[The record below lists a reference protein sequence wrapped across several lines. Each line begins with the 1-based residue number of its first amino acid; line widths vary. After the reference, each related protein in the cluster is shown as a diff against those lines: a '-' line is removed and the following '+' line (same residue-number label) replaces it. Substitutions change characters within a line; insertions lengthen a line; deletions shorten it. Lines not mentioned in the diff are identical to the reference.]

1 MPSRNIIRKLSYK
14 NTYVNS
20 QKVRKTCGFQAVF
33 LHTRSAISLE
43 KKPFLWYAYYRQKEP
58 GEKEMEPFFSEE
70 QLNNMSRE
78 NLIGLMKIMK
88 DQTIKKDMEI
98 QLLKDKQRELE
109 FINAMLSDRLALAQ
123 RKQFGSSSE
132 KYAEGYE
139 QLDLFN
145 EAETSA
151 DPEAGEP
158 SFEEIHPCS
167 YKRKKRTGKKEE
179 DLSGFEVTETLEY
192 RLTGEDCYCPD
203 CGKKYKIV
211 TKETVKRLK
220 FVPAKFE
227 VVEEVT
233 YVYSCP
239 ECGSMRRPEK
249 IPPLVSGGS
258 IATPS
263 LVAGIMNA
271 KYVNGMPLARQEREF
286 ARYGLNLSTKTM
298 ANWVIG
304 CADRYLK
311 LLYDRM
317 KEEFLKSRYI
327 HCDETRIQV
336 TGEPDQKGSTQN
348 WMWVYLTDEYSGSP
362 QMALFDYERTRAGYH
377 PVEFLDG
384 CFHGYLTCD
393 GYQAYHGLDN
403 SITVTGCFTHA
414 RRRFDAA
421 LTALKKDFTKEQ
433 LKETV
438 AYQAMARIGIL
449 YKVEELIR
457 NKTPEERYE
466 ERQKQSRPIVD
477 ALFEWLHSMEDSVDR
492 SSLIGDAILYTI
504 NQEMYLRR
512 YLEDGRLSID
522 NNSAE
527 RAIKNFAVGRRNWLF
542 ARSIRGADASAVV
555 YSITETALLNG
566 LKPYVYLTYILDQLR
581 QMGPFPKPEELDR
594 LLPWSDD
601 LPDGFRTKNQG

>member
-1 MPSRNIIRKLSYK
+1 
-14 NTYVNS
+14 
-20 QKVRKTCGFQAVF
+20 
-33 LHTRSAISLE
+33 
-43 KKPFLWYAYYRQKEP
+43 
-58 GEKEMEPFFSEE
+58 MEPFFTEE
-70 QLNNMSRE
+70 QLNGMSRE
-78 NLIGLMKIMK
+78 NLIELMKLMK
-88 DQTIKKDMEI
+88 EQSAKKDTEI
-98 QLLKDKQRELE
+98 QLLKDKQKELE
-109 FINAMLSDRLALAQ
+109 FMNAMLSDRLALAR

-139 QLDLFN
+139 QMDLFN
-145 EAETSA
+145 EAEASA
-151 DPEAGEP
+151 DPEAEEP
-158 SFEEIHPCS
+158 TFEEVHPSS

-179 DLSGFEVTETLEY
+179 DLSDFEVTETIEY
-192 RLTGEDCYCPD
+192 KLAGEDRYCPE

-239 ECGSMRRPEK
+239 ECGFMKRPEK
-249 IPPLVSGGS
+249 TPPLVSGGS

-286 ARYGLNLSTKTM
+286 ARYNLNLSTKTM
-298 ANWVIG
+298 ANWIIG
-304 CADRYLK
+304 CANRYLK
-311 LLYDRM
+311 PLYDRM

-336 TGEPDQKGSTQN
+336 IGEPDQKGTTQN
-348 WMWVYLTDEYSGSP
+348 WMWVYLTDEYSESP
-362 QMALFDYERTRAGYH
+362 RMALFDYERTRAGYH
-377 PVEFLDG
+377 PVKFLDG
-384 CFHGYLTCD
+384 RFHGYLTCD
-393 GYQAYHGLDN
+393 GYQAYHGLDD

-421 LTALKKDFTKEQ
+421 LTALKKDFTREQ

-438 AYQAMARIGIL
+438 AYNAMTRIGIL
-449 YKVEELIR
+449 YKVEELTR

-466 ERQKQSRPIVD
+466 ERQKQSRPVVD

-492 SSLIGDAILYTI
+492 SSLIGDAILYTL
-504 NQEMYLRR
+504 NQEPYLRR
-512 YLEDGRLSID
+512 YLDDGHLSID

-542 ARSIRGADASAVV
+542 AKSIRGADASAVV

-566 LKPYVYLTYILDQLR
+566 LKPYVYLTYVLDRIR
-581 QMGPFPKPEELDR
+581 QMGPFPKPDELER

-601 LPDGFRTKNQG
+601 LPEEFRTKNRG

>member
-1 MPSRNIIRKLSYK
+1 
-14 NTYVNS
+14 
-20 QKVRKTCGFQAVF
+20 
-33 LHTRSAISLE
+33 
-43 KKPFLWYAYYRQKEP
+43 
-58 GEKEMEPFFSEE
+58 MEPFFSEE

-78 NLIGLMKIMK
+78 NLIDLMKVMK
-88 DQTIKKDMEI
+88 DQAVKKDTEI
-98 QLLKDKQRELE
+98 QLLKDKQKELE
-109 FINAMLSDRLALAQ
+109 FMNAMLSDRLALAQ

-139 QLDLFN
+139 QLNLFN
-145 EAETSA
+145 EAEADA
-151 DPEAGEP
+151 DPEAEEP
-158 SFEEIHPCS
+158 SFEEIHPSS

-179 DLSGFEVTETLEY
+179 DLSNFEVTETLEY
-192 RLTGEDCYCPD
+192 KLTGEDRYCPD
-203 CGKKYKIV
+203 CRKKYKVV

-239 ECGSMRRPEK
+239 ECGSMKRPEK

-298 ANWVIG
+298 ANWIIG

-336 TGEPDQKGSTQN
+336 IGEPDQKGSTQN

-377 PVEFLDG
+377 PVKFLDG
-384 CFHGYLTCD
+384 RFHGYLTCD
-393 GYQAYHGLDN
+393 GYQAYHGLDD

-466 ERQKQSRPIVD
+466 ERQKQSRPVVD

-492 SSLIGDAILYTI
+492 SSLIGDAILYTL
-504 NQEMYLRR
+504 NQEPYLRR
-512 YLEDGRLSID
+512 YLEDGHLSID

-542 ARSIRGADASAVV
+542 ARSIRGADASAIV

-566 LKPYVYLTYILDQLR
+566 LKPYAYLTYVLDQLR

>member
-1 MPSRNIIRKLSYK
+1 
-14 NTYVNS
+14 
-20 QKVRKTCGFQAVF
+20 
-33 LHTRSAISLE
+33 
-43 KKPFLWYAYYRQKEP
+43 
-58 GEKEMEPFFSEE
+58 MEPFFSEE

-98 QLLKDKQRELE
+98 QLLKDKQKELE

-145 EAETSA
+145 ETETSA
-151 DPEAGEP
+151 DPEAEEP

-203 CGKKYKIV
+203 CGKKYKV
-211 TKETVKRLK
+211 ATKETVKRLK

-227 VVEEVT
+227 AVEEVT

-311 LLYDRM
+311 LLYGRM

-362 QMALFDYERTRAGYH
+362 QMALFDYERARAGYH

-393 GYQAYHGLDN
+393 GYQAYHGLDD

-466 ERQKQSRPIVD
+466 ERQKQSRPIVE
-477 ALFEWLHSMEDSVDR
+477 ALFEWLHLMEDSVDR

-566 LKPYVYLTYILDQLR
+566 LKPYVYLTYILDKLR

>member
-1 MPSRNIIRKLSYK
+1 
-14 NTYVNS
+14 
-20 QKVRKTCGFQAVF
+20 
-33 LHTRSAISLE
+33 
-43 KKPFLWYAYYRQKEP
+43 
-58 GEKEMEPFFSEE
+58 MEPFFTEE

-78 NLIGLMKIMK
+78 NLIEIMKIMK
-88 DQTIKKDMEI
+88 EQSEKKDTEI
-98 QLLKDKQRELE
+98 QLLKDKQKELE
-109 FINAMLSDRLALAQ
+109 FMNAMLSDRLALAR

-139 QLDLFN
+139 QMDLFN
-145 EAETSA
+145 EAEASA
-151 DPEAGEP
+151 DPETEEP
-158 SFEEIHPCS
+158 SFEEVHPSS

-179 DLSGFEVTETLEY
+179 DLSDFEITETIEY
-192 RLTGEDCYCPD
+192 KLAGEDRYCPD
-203 CGKKYKIV
+203 CGKKYKVV
-211 TKETVKRLK
+211 TRETVKRLK

-239 ECGSMRRPEK
+239 ECGSMKRPVK
-249 IPPLVSGGS
+249 TPPLVAGGS

-286 ARYGLNLSTKTM
+286 ARYNLNLSTKTM
-298 ANWVIG
+298 ANWIIG

-311 LLYDRM
+311 PLYERM

-336 TGEPDQKGSTQN
+336 IGEPDQKGSTQN

-362 QMALFDYERTRAGYH
+362 RMALFDYERTRAGYH
-377 PVEFLDG
+377 PVKFLDG
-384 CFHGYLTCD
+384 RFHGYLTCD
-393 GYQAYHGLDN
+393 GYQAYHGLDD

-438 AYQAMARIGIL
+438 AYNAMTRIGIL

-466 ERQKQSRPIVD
+466 ERQKQSRPVVD

-492 SSLIGDAILYTI
+492 SSLIGDAILYTL
-504 NQEMYLRR
+504 NQEPYLRR
-512 YLEDGRLSID
+512 YLDDGHLSID

-542 ARSIRGADASAVV
+542 AKSIRGADASAVV
-555 YSITETALLNG
+555 YSVTETALLNG
-566 LKPYVYLTYILDQLR
+566 LKPYVYLTYVLDQLR
-581 QMGPFPKPEELDR
+581 QMGPFPKPEELDQ
-594 LLPWSDD
+594 LLPWSDN
-601 LPDGFRTKNQG
+601 LPEGFRTKNKG